1 MTHLEKMKYLVD
13 KLNEYRDAYYN
24 RNDSIVSDEVYDKL
38 FDELNY
44 LEKVTGVILSNSPT
58 NTVGFKPVSEL
69 PTVKHPILL
78 LSLDKETSYDGV
90 IRFKQ
95 DKKMTAMHK
104 LDGLTVRLDYENGEL
119 VLAAT
124 RGDGDEGEGITHNIP
139 AFIDVP
145 KTIPFKERLSV
156 CGEAYIYT
164 FDFDKLNMA
173 LPEDKRYST
182 VRNLTAG
189 TVRAY
194 DPKICKSRSV
204 RDGSHPEEELG
215 SRCPLLSW
223 GVNDML

>member
-38 FDELNY
+38 FDELKY
-44 LEKVTGVILSNSPT
+44 LEKVTGVILSNSTT

-90 IRFKQ
+90 IRFKK

-124 RGDGDEGEGITHNIP
+124 RGDGNEGDEITHNIP

-145 KTIPFKERLSV
+145 KTIPFKER
-156 CGEAYIYT
+156 
-164 FDFDKLNMA
+164 
-173 LPEDKRYST
+173 
-182 VRNLTAG
+182 
-189 TVRAY
+189 
-194 DPKICKSRSV
+194 
-204 RDGSHPEEELG
+204 
-215 SRCPLLSW
+215 
-223 GVNDML
+223 